1 MADDVG
7 TGSAGADGIVDI
19 RGFYQVQVSI
29 VAYFDA
35 VLHFRIEYASRG
47 FGEHV
52 PHGTG
57 SFGGIVLGAVAAN
70 QTVIQG
76 IASAVKVETITD
88 GILSGD
94 NIDTHFHH
102 LTNAGNTAGA
112 GFGVNAH
119 DGEGLGVGADIDIRL
134 LKHLHNLDGV
144 GLVLVGDGGAVSAGY
159 TALPAMLHGKP
170 GGIFQGTIEHIF
182 GLIDVHI
189 DEAVVFFGHLE
200 DEIHMF
206 AGMLIQHFSGR
217 HATHNIAA
225 HFHGFLQQLIGARIA
240 DDTFLRES
248 DDLQIADIF
257 GGFFGH
263 QNTLQSVEVRIQGAD
278 IHIGAQF
285 GGTIHDTILNSA
297 LSPGSYG
304 LRSILADT
312 VVHDIDG
319 VFQGFFGRR
328 DPVALAIAFTALFI
342 RSVGLIKVHMGIYK
356 GGASH
361 HTSGIDSFDPG
372 GCFDVPGNFLVFSV
386 ITDENINDFA
396 GPIQVGVFNQ
406 QHFMYL
412 QLLIKGNSL

>member
-1 MADDVG
+1 M
-7 TGSAGADGIVDI
+7 
-19 RGFYQVQVSI
+19 
-29 VAYFDA
+29 
-35 VLHFRIEYASRG
+35 
-47 FGEHV
+47 
-52 PHGTG
+52 
-57 SFGGIVLGAVAAN
+57 
-70 QTVIQG
+70 
-76 IASAVKVETITD
+76 
-88 GILSGD
+88 
-94 NIDTHFHH
+94 
-102 LTNAGNTAGA
+102 
-112 GFGVNAH
+112 
-119 DGEGLGVGADIDIRL
+119 
-134 LKHLHNLDGV
+134 
-144 GLVLVGDGGAVSAGY
+144 
-159 TALPAMLHGKP
+159 
-170 GGIFQGTIEHIF
+170 
-182 GLIDVHI
+182 
-189 DEAVVFFGHLE
+189 
-200 DEIHMF
+200 
-206 AGMLIQHFSGR
+206 
-217 HATHNIAA
+217 
-225 HFHGFLQQLIGARIA
+225 
-240 DDTFLRES
+240 
-248 DDLQIADIF
+248 QIADIF

-297 LSPGSYG
+297 FSTGSYG

-328 DPVALAIAFTALFI
+328 NPVALAIAFTALFI